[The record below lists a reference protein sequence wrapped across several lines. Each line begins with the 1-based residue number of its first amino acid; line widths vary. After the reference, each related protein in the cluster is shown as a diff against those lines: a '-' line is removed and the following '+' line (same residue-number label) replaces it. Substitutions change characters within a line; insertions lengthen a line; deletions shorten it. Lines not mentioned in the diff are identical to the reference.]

1 MPTYE
6 YRCQDCNHQFEK
18 FQSITDLPLEVC
30 PKCGGHIK
38 RMITGGSGLI
48 FKGSGFYIT
57 DYKKSST
64 SPASQSDT
72 SSAKKNGS
80 STSDGSSKPA
90 SVPTASA
97 PADKT

>member
-6 YRCQDCNHQFEK
+6 YRCQDCNYQFEK
-18 FQSITDLPLEVC
+18 FQSITDCPLDVC

-38 RMITGGSGLI
+38 RVISGGSGLI

-72 SSAKKNGS
+72 SSSKKNGS
-80 STSDGSSKPA
+80 SPSAESSKSA
-90 SVPTASA
+90 SVPTASK
-97 PADKT
+97 PADKA